1 MSHANVTMR
10 DMLAAGVHFGHQKRF
25 WNPKMA
31 PFIFGVRNGIHII
44 NLEKTLPLLNEAL
57 DFIARIAARNGRV
70 LFVGT
75 KHAAG
80 EAIREEAARCGMPYV
95 DHRWLGGMLTNYKTV
110 RHSIRRLKALE
121 DQFEKGNFG
130 RLTKKEI
137 LNLTREKEKLQK
149 SLGGIKNMNGIPDVL
164 FIIDTGHEKIAIA
177 EAKKLGIP
185 VIGVVD
191 TNTNPDGIDIM
202 IPGNDDA
209 VKAIRLYTKAV
220 ADTVLASRK
229 GAAPMAADDS
239 EFVEVEESVISI
251 NEEDENQD

>member
-1 MSHANVTMR
+1 MSHVTVSMR

-25 WNPKMA
+25 WNPRMA
-31 PFIFGVRNGIHII
+31 PFIYGVRNGIHII
-44 NLEKTLPLLNEAL
+44 NLEKTLPLFNEAL
-57 DFIARIAARNGRV
+57 DVIAKIAARNGRV
-70 LFVGT
+70 MFVGT
-75 KHAAG
+75 KHAAS
-80 EAIREEAARCGMPYV
+80 EAIREEASRCGMPYV

-149 SLGGIKNMNGIPDVL
+149 TLGGIKNMGGIPDVL
-164 FIIDTGHEKIAIA
+164 FIIDVGHEKIAIA

-191 TNTNPDGIDIM
+191 TNTNPEGIDMM

-209 VKAIRLYTKAV
+209 SKAIRLYTKAV
-220 ADTVLASRK
+220 ADTILSARQGV
-229 GAAPMAADDS
+229 APTTSDDS
-239 EFVEVEESVISI
+239 EFIEVEESTISLD
-251 NEEDENQD
+251 EEDTEE